1 MSQFFNDS
9 MLFTTV
15 GDQPMR
21 MLLKKPDFVG
31 DIPDALRMMNVGDS
45 ACLLVLSDSVF
56 LSMMKMEAPEQ
67 FAGKPIYY
75 DLKLLAVKPAE
86 VVEAERK
93 AHIDSLRIAE
103 LDFLASMREKPKS
116 IVTESGIIV
125 LEKQG
130 KNKYA
135 KVGDFLNFDFTLCG
149 PTGDTIMNTFGV
161 EPVETQYGE
170 EFLSDGFNMALSMVP
185 IGGTMRFVIPSKLA
199 FDSLGYEHYIEP
211 YTPLVVLLKMNS
223 VVDKETYEK
232 QQAAQKAEKE
242 AEKERKLKLENE
254 AIAAWIKD
262 NDVKESPTESG
273 LYIIRQKEGAGDLAK
288 SGDMV
293 LVHYELINMDGVVL
307 ESSYDYD
314 SPLSFK
320 LGNGEM
326 IPAIEEA
333 LLTMAPGEKVKLI
346 VPSRLGFGEVSIDDE
361 WLPAYTPLII
371 DLELVSIQ

>member
-1 MSQFFNDS
+1 
-9 MLFTTV
+9 
-15 GDQPMR
+15 
-21 MLLKKPDFVG
+21 
-31 DIPDALRMMNVGDS
+31 
-45 ACLLVLSDSVF
+45 
-56 LSMMKMEAPEQ
+56 
-67 FAGKPIYY
+67 
-75 DLKLLAVKPAE
+75 LKLLAVKPAE

-170 EFLSDGFNMALSMVP
+170 EFFSDGFNMALSMVP